1 MRIPI
6 DTPEALG
13 QVVRA
18 VRKDQRLR
26 QDDAAGSVGVSEN
39 FLGKLER
46 GRDTVQLGKVFRVL
60 TELGIELYADIPESA
75 ARKVAG
81 GVGMF
86 TPPPPEQT

>member
-6 DTPEALG
+6 SSAKTLG
-13 QVVRA
+13 QIVRA

-46 GRDTVQLGKVFRVL
+46 GGETAQLGKVLRVL
-60 TELGIELYADIPESA
+60 EELGIGLYVDVPESA
-75 ARKVAG
+75 ARKIADMSSQAKSDPV
-81 GVGMF
+81 
-86 TPPPPEQT
+86 